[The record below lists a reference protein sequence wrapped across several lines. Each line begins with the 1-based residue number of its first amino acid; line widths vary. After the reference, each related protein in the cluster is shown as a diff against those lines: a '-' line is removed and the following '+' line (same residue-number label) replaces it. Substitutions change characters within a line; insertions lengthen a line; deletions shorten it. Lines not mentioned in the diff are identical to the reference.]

1 MRYYGSYKDNRAI
14 ADGVFTFDMKYMQHG
29 HIEMIQETMQ
39 AQPPPPAEDEV
50 IEVKLSDENP
60 LKVIEP
66 KCTPHFVTHEI
77 TKYDYTRLPQH
88 PIPPPQSDSS
98 KSSICSKMSSTPGST
113 SEIEVHLYQVSSPI
127 LVAAD
132 DCE

>member
-1 MRYYGSYKDNRAI
+1 MHYYGSYKDNRAI
-14 ADGVFTFDMKYMQHG
+14 GDGVYTFDMKYMQHG
-29 HIEMIQETMQ
+29 HIEMIPEAVEPT
-39 AQPPPPAEDEV
+39 QPLLTEDEV

-60 LKVIEP
+60 IQAIEP
-66 KCTPHFVTHEI
+66 KCKPNFVTHEI

-98 KSSICSKMSSTPGST
+98 KSSMCSKMSST

-127 LVAAD
+127 LISPD
-132 DCE
+132 DCA